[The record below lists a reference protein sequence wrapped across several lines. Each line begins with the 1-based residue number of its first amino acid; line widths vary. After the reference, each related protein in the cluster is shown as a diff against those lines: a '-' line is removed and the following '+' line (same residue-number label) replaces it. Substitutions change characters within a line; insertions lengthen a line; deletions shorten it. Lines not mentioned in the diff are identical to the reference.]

1 MKNSF
6 YLLLCIALSVSCSGK
21 KQSAAEA
28 VSDTIP
34 TVEVAEDV
42 NIRPADKYV
51 PFYDEIEKYDNN
63 LSSIASGVR
72 FVKLDNEP
80 IFRDFFVLDI
90 QQCDSF
96 LFLMEPKHLFMYDA
110 TGKFI
115 RQIGQNGQGPGEYV
129 YLGAPLQLDEKRRI
143 LYATDFY
150 TNRYLSYN
158 FDGGFLKETRFSH
171 EEDQAYLLDSTTI
184 AINTLSTQRFLP
196 HKTPKLVLQ
205 NYARKILKSFPSYLY
220 PIDRPRNMIS
230 FGPDNFLWHCGN
242 DFYLLEYG
250 NDTIFQVTREKLIP
264 ALILTGDMK
273 PTGDNLF
280 DDEKDKLSITAYIMQ
295 PSAAIFESNRFLIA
309 KISRSRSRESYHAV
323 LDKKTGALWRTGKH
337 TQPFVGEA
345 AKFRTENYFIDDMV
359 SGLPIEFIYN
369 SQGEAAC
376 LIAADVL
383 LTQKDVIADFVKKH
397 PTEEGKKL
405 LKIVEGMHEE
415 DSSVVCFVKL
425 K

>member
-28 VSDTIP
+28 VSDTIS

-280 DDEKDKLSITAYIMQ
+280 DDEKDKLSITAYIGQ

>member
-280 DDEKDKLSITAYIMQ
+280 DDEKDKLSITAYIGQ

>member
-42 NIRPADKYV
+42 NIRPADKHV

-96 LFLMEPKHLFMYDA
+96 LFLMDSKHLFMYD
-110 TGKFI
+110 TNGNFI

-129 YLGAPLQLDEKRRI
+129 FLGAPLQLDEKRRI

-383 LTQKDVIADFVKKH
+383 LTQKDVIADFVTKH